1 MARIPLA
8 PLLLLTALYWAG
20 PLSAPARAQLDIS
33 VDLDLGGA
41 GDATGPLGRAVE
53 GVVGSL
59 TPGGS
64 GEAARL
70 DQGGAIEAVRSNR
83 ALPLEAIMTRARFHT
98 QGEIVDAQLISLKG
112 FLLYELKV
120 VEANGDVDE
129 LYFYALSGELVQ
141 TN

>member
-1 MARIPLA
+1 MTRISLP
-8 PLLLLTALYWAG
+8 PLLFLTVLYWAG
-20 PLSAPARAQLDIS
+20 PLSAAAKAQFDIS
-33 VDLDLGGA
+33 VDIDLGGA
-41 GDATGPLGRAVE
+41 GDAAESVGNIAGPAL
-53 GVVGSL
+53 GSL

-64 GEAARL
+64 DEPARL
-70 DQGGAIEAVRSNR
+70 DQSGAIEAVKSRR
-83 ALPLEAIMTRARFHT
+83 ALPLEQIMTGARFHT

-120 VEANGDVDE
+120 VEPNGDVDE